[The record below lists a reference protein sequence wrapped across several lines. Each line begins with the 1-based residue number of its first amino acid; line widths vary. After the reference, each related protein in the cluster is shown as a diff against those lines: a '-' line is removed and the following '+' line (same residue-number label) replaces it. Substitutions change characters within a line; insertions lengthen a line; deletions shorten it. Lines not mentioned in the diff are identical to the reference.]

1 MKNKFKYIL
10 IAIILVVVIYIL
22 KVLFIKNNHLEP
34 LSSQIENVRV
44 VDEYDL
50 KTMGESW
57 RDKIYEKYDIVKFG
71 HYMQDKKGKKKT
83 PIEWIVLDKK
93 DDKVFLFSKYILD
106 LKNFND
112 EYIETSWAECSLRK
126 WINNEFYDIAFS
138 SEEKKK
144 ILKTT
149 NVNKGYK
156 EAPFYDTK
164 DSKDT
169 VDKVFLL
176 SQDEINIYFKNDG
189 IYDNEKLKQGRIEK
203 YGEYSS
209 DVDNAT
215 TKATEYAIN
224 QYMEYYEFK
233 DEDEIKH
240 ELNVAFNK
248 DKGETFG
255 YWLRNYA
262 NWDDDSDYLYKD
274 KAAIVNYMGWI
285 TVYAYDEYTLYGV
298 RPAIW
303 VSLN

>member
-10 IAIILVVVIYIL
+10 IPLIIVIIILLIKIL
-22 KVLFIKNNHLEP
+22 FNKTNQLEP
-34 LSSQIENVRV
+34 LALQLETVREI
-44 VDEYDL
+44 DEYDFRV
-50 KTMGESW
+50 MGETW
-57 RDKIYEKYDIVKFG
+57 RDKIYEKYDTVKFG

-106 LKNFND
+106 LQNFND
-112 EYIETSWAECSLRK
+112 EYKEISWKDCSLRK
-126 WINNEFYDIAFS
+126 WLNNEFYDIAFS
-138 SEEKKK
+138 NEEKKK
-144 ILKTT
+144 ILETT

-156 EAPFYDTK
+156 EVPFYDTK

-189 IYDNEKLKQGRIEK
+189 IYDNEKLKQSRIEK

-209 DVDNAT
+209 NVANAT
-215 TKATEYAIN
+215 TKATDYAIN

-248 DKGETFG
+248 DKGETFD

-262 NWDDDSDYLYKD
+262 CRNTISTDDDLKR
-274 KAAIVNYMGWI
+274 ATIVNFMGRI
-285 TVYAYDEYTLYGV
+285 STMDYSLGV
-298 RPAIW
+298 LNGIRPAIW

>member
-1 MKNKFKYIL
+1 M
-10 IAIILVVVIYIL
+10 IIIYIL
-22 KVLFIKNNHLEP
+22 KVLFIKNNQLEP
-34 LSSQIENVRV
+34 LSSQIETVKEIE
-44 VDEYDL
+44 EYDF

-57 RDKIYEKYDIVKFG
+57 RDKIYEKYDTVKFG
-71 HYMQDKKGKKKT
+71 NYMQDKKGKKKT

-112 EYIETSWAECSLRK
+112 EYKEISWKDCSLRK
-126 WINNEFYDIAFS
+126 WLNNEFYDIAFS

-144 ILKTT
+144 ILETK
-149 NVNKGYK
+149 NINKGYK
-156 EAPFYDTK
+156 EVPFYDTK
-164 DSKDT
+164 DSNDT

-176 SQDEINIYFKNDG
+176 SQDEINIYF
-189 IYDNEKLKQGRIEK
+189 EK

-209 DVDNAT
+209 NVANAT

-248 DKGETFG
+248 DKGETFD
-255 YWLRNYA
+255 YWLRNFAKNDNA
-262 NWDDDSDYLYKD
+262 NSAAAVAAAGYLRTYTYDD
-274 KAAIVNYMGWI
+274 
-285 TVYAYDEYTLYGV
+285 YTLQGV